1 MKQDYENKLKNI
13 EASMKEADEKDRVI
27 SGLIKELTPDY
38 EAKCDVHE
46 AMEKDYDQTKLKFFG
61 IINNLNSNF
70 NTFKSFDY
78 ILKGTKTQKTKLENN
93 IQTLKDETVEH
104 EVLRV

>member
-1 MKQDYENKLKNI
+1 VTLNEEIDSITREQTQLSEDLNAAKMIYDEMKQDYENKLKNI
-13 EASMKEADEKDRVI
+13 EASIKEADEKDRVI

-61 IINNLNSNF
+61 IINNLNNNL
-70 NTFKSFDY
+70 NTFK
-78 ILKGTKTQKTKLENN
+78 
-93 IQTLKDETVEH
+93 
-104 EVLRV
+104 

>member
-1 MKQDYENKLKNI
+1 MIYDEMKQDYENKLKNI
-13 EASMKEADEKDRVI
+13 EASIKEADEKDRVI

-61 IINNLNSNF
+61 IINNLNNNLKILF
-70 NTFKSFDY
+70 NNSI
-78 ILKGTKTQKTKLENN
+78 IL
-93 IQTLKDETVEH
+93 
-104 EVLRV
+104 

>member
-1 MKQDYENKLKNI
+1 MIYDEMKQDYENKLKNI

-61 IINNLNSNF
+61 IINNLNNNF
-70 NTFKSFDY
+70 YTFK
-78 ILKGTKTQKTKLENN
+78 
-93 IQTLKDETVEH
+93 
-104 EVLRV
+104 